1 MEIHNLLRFDRL
13 PDNIYLHSSN
23 FQPLNSTNMKHLI
36 CGLVLSF
43 SIFVCSKSSRA
54 QNTDAELT
62 ARILHL
68 DSLFWQSYNT
78 CDTTSMRKYFTED
91 LQFYHD
97 KGGPSYDY
105 QTMVNAFTRNIC
117 NGGYKLRR
125 EAVPGTVK
133 VYPMRNNDA
142 IYGALISGEHYF
154 YTTEKGQS
162 EKRVGLAKFSQLWLK
177 QQGVWK
183 MSIVLSFDHGA
194 APAAAKAE

>member
-1 MEIHNLLRFDRL
+1 
-13 PDNIYLHSSN
+13 
-23 FQPLNSTNMKHLI
+23 MKHFI
-36 CGLVLSF
+36 SGIVFSF
-43 SIFVCSKSSRA
+43 SIFVCSKSSFA

-62 ARILHL
+62 ATILHL

-78 CDTTSMRKYFTED
+78 CDTTSMRQYFTED

-97 KGGPSYDY
+97 KGGPTYDY
-105 QTMVNAFTRNIC
+105 QTMVNGFARNLCKGSFRI
-117 NGGYKLRR
+117 RR

-133 VYPMRNNDA
+133 VFPMRNNDA

-154 YTTEKGQS
+154 YTTENGQP

-183 MSIVLSFDHGA
+183 MSIVLSFDHGE
-194 APAAAKAE
+194 APASGTNRN